1 MEPAEPLP
9 SAEPSG
15 RPISF
20 GPFELDA
27 VQGELRKRGVR
38 VKLQE
43 QPFQILQILL
53 EHPGKL
59 VTRDDLRNRIWPADT
74 FVDFDKGLYNAIK
87 KLRESLGDE
96 AGTPRYIE
104 TVPKRGYR
112 FIAPLNGG
120 SPIAGAA
127 NGGSPANASAG
138 VAGDAPPPGPVLVT
152 EQLVREA
159 RPISRRPLYS
169 WKILGPVILIG
180 VLIAGA
186 SWYLRFRRAAKLTE
200 QDTIVLADFTNTTG
214 DAIFDD
220 TLKTALSIS
229 LRQSPFLNVLS
240 DSRVAKTLRLMT
252 RPADTKIT
260 PAVARELCLRA
271 GGKAYIAGSI
281 SSLGSE
287 YVLDLRAVNCESD
300 DPLTENQMTTSSKE
314 KVLDVLGKSASRLR
328 GELGESLSTVQKYDV
343 PLAAATT
350 PSLEALQAFS
360 LGKKAFNEKGPAA
373 ALPYHQRSIQLDP
386 NFAMGYEA
394 AGTDYFDLL
403 DLGRAHEYLTKAFE
417 LRERTSEPEKLGI
430 AASYYQNVTG
440 ELDKATESYQQS
452 IENYPRVSAPY
463 YNLGLV
469 FEYQGQYAKAAEITQ
484 QGMRQTR
491 DQAGQY
497 LNLANYAISLQRF
510 DEAHEMI
517 HEAQA
522 RKEDDPM
529 LRIALYALAF
539 LRADPSAMAEQQR
552 WFAGK
557 PAEFY
562 GIALASDTEAYAGH
576 LARSREL
583 TKHAVDSAIRAD
595 SKETGATWQA
605 IAAQREAAYGDPQE
619 ARRTAAEALKLAPT
633 SQGVETEAALAFAL
647 AGDTARAESLAQ
659 DLEKRFPL
667 DTQVQSLWLPAIQAQ
682 LSLNNTTNNTQNNKK
697 ADSALN
703 ALQASTRIEL
713 GAIPF
718 TANPSCLYHVYI
730 RAEAYL
736 AANQGPAAAAEFQ
749 KIIDHSGIVWNC
761 WTGALAHL
769 GLARAN
775 AIQANALLAA
785 SPQPGAASQ
794 SNALQSKPAQG
805 QSPEADAAQVR
816 ALAAYK
822 DFLTLWRDADPN
834 LPILKEAK
842 TEYTTLQK
850 SQAGAASNPNS
861 YPLLYPEYDRR

>member
-1 MEPAEPLP
+1 MEPAAPLP
-9 SAEPSG
+9 PAEPSG

-27 VQGELRKRGVR
+27 VQGELRKRGVK

-87 KLRESLGDE
+87 KLREALGDE

-112 FIAPLNGG
+112 FIAPLNGVQTNGGAASGG
-120 SPIAGAA
+120 SSANAGAL
-127 NGGSPANASAG
+127 GDTTPA
-138 VAGDAPPPGPVLVT
+138 PGPILVT
-152 EQLVREA
+152 DELVRAA
-159 RPISRRPLYS
+159 RTASRRSLYS
-169 WKILGPVILIG
+169 WSILGSRKLGPAI
-180 VLIAGA
+180 VLIVLLAAGF
-186 SWYLRFRRAAKLTE
+186 WYARFRRASKLTE

-214 DAIFDD
+214 DPIFDD

-252 RPADTKIT
+252 RPPDTKIT

-281 SSLGSE
+281 GSLGSE
-287 YVLDLRAVNCESD
+287 YVLDLKAVNCESD
-300 DPLTENQMTTSSKE
+300 DTLTENQMTTSSKE
-314 KVLDVLGKSASRLR
+314 TVLDALGRSASRLR

-343 PLAAATT
+343 PLAEATT

-360 LGKKAFNEKGPAA
+360 LGKKAFNEKGPPA
-373 ALPYHQRSIQLDP
+373 ALPYHQHSIQLDP
-386 NFAMGYEA
+386 NFALGYA
-394 AGTDYFDLL
+394 ATGTDYFDLV

-417 LRERTSEPEKLGI
+417 LREHASEPEKLAI
-430 AASYYQNVTG
+430 TASYYQNVTG
-440 ELDKATESYQQS
+440 ELDKATQSYQQS
-452 IENYPRVSAPY
+452 IENYPRSGAAY

-469 FEYQGQYAKAAEITQ
+469 FEYQGQYAKAAEITR

-497 LNLANYAISLQRF
+497 TNLANYAISLQSF
-510 DEAHEMI
+510 DEAQRMI

-522 RKEDDPM
+522 RKEDDFM
-529 LRIALYALAF
+529 LRSALYALAF

-557 PAEFY
+557 PEEFF
-562 GIALASDTEAYAGH
+562 GIALASDTEAYNGH
-576 LARSREL
+576 LAKSREL
-583 TKHAVDSAIRAD
+583 TKRAVDSAIRAD
-595 SKETGATWQA
+595 SKETGAIWQA

-633 SQGVETEAALAFAL
+633 SQGVESEAALAL
-647 AGDTARAESLAQ
+647 AMVGDTARAESLAQ
-659 DLEKRFPL
+659 DLGKRFPL

-682 LSLNNTTNNTQNNKK
+682 LSLNSKET
-697 ADSALN
+697 DPALN

-713 GAIPF
+713 GSIPF
-718 TANPSCLYHVYI
+718 IANPSCLYHVYI
-730 RAEAYL
+730 RGEAYL
-736 AANQGPAAAAEFQ
+736 AAAQGPAAAAEFQ

-775 AIQANALLAA
+775 ALQANAL
-785 SPQPGAASQ
+785 QVNGSQ
-794 SNALQSKPAQG
+794 VKPSQG
-805 QSPEADAAQVR
+805 QTAEAAAARVR

-822 DFLTLWRDADPN
+822 DFLTLWKDADPN
-834 LPILKEAK
+834 LPILKEARA
-842 TEYTTLQK
+842 EYAKLQQSQISASRTL
-850 SQAGAASNPNS
+850 NS